1 MGRGGARTA
10 LVCAVLGLGAWA
22 GIGCGAESHPNEA
35 RPQVPTR
42 VSVSISAGG
51 IVTVQPTRIGVGP
64 EPRQQMLQN
73 RGQPQPQVHTDRP
86 LDVVVVAAN
95 QTEFDSKLELRGP
108 KRSRSAPI
116 PANSPGQFQ
125 ATLPTGT
132 YTIVAA
138 DVPGAKPAK
147 LVVGPYRES
156 SQNDVLLP

>member
-1 MGRGGARTA
+1 MGRGGARIA
-10 LVCAVLGLGAWA
+10 LVGAVLGLAAWA

-51 IVTVQPTRIGVGP
+51 VVTVQPTRIGVGP
-64 EPRQQMLQN
+64 EPRRQMLQN
-73 RGQPQPQVHTDRP
+73 RNEAQPQIQTDRP
-86 LDVVVVAAN
+86 LDVVFVTAN

-108 KRSRSAPI
+108 KRSRSKPI
-116 PANSPGQFQ
+116 PANTPGQFQ
-125 ATLPTGT
+125 TTLPTGT
-132 YTIVAA
+132 YTILAT

-156 SQNDVLLP
+156 SENDVLLP